1 MRKLLTPI
9 TIALGFLGVVLLG
22 FNVSAHGANTVDP
35 TDGNVMDLMRPIFDE
50 VMKGNY
56 IAAVALSLVLAVA
69 LVKRYAPG
77 KAGEFVNT
85 DMGGSLATMLMAM
98 AGAVATATMGGAPW
112 SWGILSTAVM
122 VGVAAMGGYT
132 AIKRLFIEP
141 ILRPLAAKA
150 PVWAQPLFGIVLWIF
165 DRRFQGDAVK
175 SAEAAGSAAVVNSP
189 STGADSVA
197 GKPTEL

>member
-1 MRKLLTPI
+1 MRKFLAPL
-9 TIALGFLGVVLLG
+9 TIALGFLGVVLVG
-22 FNVSAHGANTVDP
+22 FNVSAHAASTVDP
-35 TDGNVMDLMRPIFDE
+35 TEGNIIDLLRPVFDE

-56 IAAVALSLVLAVA
+56 IAATALALVLAVA

-77 KAGEFVNT
+77 KAGDFVHS
-85 DMGGSLATMLMAM
+85 DMGGSLTTMLMAM

-112 SWGILSTAVM
+112 SWGILSTAAM

-150 PVWAQPLFGIVLWIF
+150 PAWAQPIFSLVLWIF
-165 DRRFQGDAVK
+165 DRRFQG
-175 SAEAAGSAAVVNSP
+175 SALKTATEAGNAAVVATP